1 MNQWHVLQMKRGDS
15 ASIEYSIIN
24 DAVAMVS
31 NGIEPLPVYT
41 NPDHLNEDVFIY
53 FPPES
58 YLLAKKYNASPCDSQ
73 DRDRLGAIIRV

>member
-41 NPDHLNEDVFIY
+41 NPDHLNEDV
-53 FPPES
+53 
-58 YLLAKKYNASPCDSQ
+58 L
-73 DRDRLGAIIRV
+73 